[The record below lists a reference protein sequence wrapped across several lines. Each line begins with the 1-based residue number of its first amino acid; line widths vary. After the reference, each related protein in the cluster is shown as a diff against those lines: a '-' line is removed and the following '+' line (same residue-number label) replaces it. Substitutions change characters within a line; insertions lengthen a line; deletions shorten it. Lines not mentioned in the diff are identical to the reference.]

1 MPRENGSN
9 GTRLGGQGE
18 LTQGD
23 HAMAMK
29 SFFGGTTQQRQ
40 DTMFSATATKTPEP
54 ALATPRGGK
63 AQMPSIFSTDLKI
76 TGDLTGDGEMQID
89 GHVDG
94 NVKSTAVVIG
104 KGGSIKGK
112 INAEEVVIA
121 GGFDG
126 QIRARDVHLKE
137 TAHVTGDVTV
147 SGNISIDKGAYFE
160 GHCKR
165 SAPAEKVTVGK
176 FGDSKPGYEPAI
188 KVAAS

>member
-1 MPRENGSN
+1 MPRQIGSN
-9 GTRLGGQGE
+9 GGPLGARSE
-18 LTQGD
+18 LTQGR
-23 HAMAMK
+23 HGMK

-54 ALATPRGGK
+54 ALATPRGK
-63 AQMPSIFSTDLKI
+63 TQMQMPSIFSTDLKI
-76 TGDLTGDGEMQID
+76 TGDLVGDGEMQID

-112 INAEEVVIA
+112 IQADQVVIA

-126 QIRARDVHLKE
+126 QIRARDVHFKE

-165 SAPAEKVTVGK
+165 AAPADKVTVGK
-176 FGDSKPGYEPAI
+176 FGDKPFEPAI
-188 KVAAS
+188 KVAAN

>member
-1 MPRENGSN
+1 
-9 GTRLGGQGE
+9 
-18 LTQGD
+18 
-23 HAMAMK
+23 MK
-29 SFFGGTTQQRQ
+29 SFFGGSTQQRQ

-54 ALATPRGGK
+54 ALATPRGK
-63 AQMPSIFSTDLKI
+63 TQMPSIFSTDLKI
-76 TGDLTGDGEMQID
+76 TGDLVGDGEMQID

-112 INAEEVVIA
+112 IQAEQVVIA

-126 QIRARDVHLKE
+126 QIRARDVHFKE
-137 TAHVTGDVTV
+137 TAHVTGDITV

-165 SAPAEKVTVGK
+165 AAPADKVTVGK
-176 FGDSKPGYEPAI
+176 FGDKPGFEPAI
-188 KVAAS
+188 KIAAS